1 MIFGDKVGELLFDM
15 NLGAGEVFIHSK
27 FYDIDYV
34 TQIDV
39 LEDFI
44 ECLEQL
50 RHDIREGNETYL
62 APGPN
67 LVE

>member
-1 MIFGDKVGELLFDM
+1 MIFGDKVGELFFGV
-15 NLGAGEVFIHSK
+15 NLGEGDLFIDSK
-27 FYDIDYV
+27 FEDIDYV